1 LRPGSDGLVWFTQNC
16 GAGRISP
23 PSREVAEREGVPVR
37 LACPACLLMP
47 WRKVARTVGWTAE
60 QIGAE
65 NQRAIDQGDNP
76 NEWLAAT
83 QPLGLTQLTIQIL
96 TADRGGWP
104 VELKD
109 LMAKRYVMF
118 ALPLT
123 NVLRAGPVVLPIDP
137 VMTLDHQ
144 LAVDVAPVEPDVA
157 NKCGR
162 NDRW

>member
-1 LRPGSDGLVWFTQNC
+1 
-16 GAGRISP
+16 
-23 PSREVAEREGVPVR
+23 
-37 LACPACLLMP
+37 MP

-83 QPLGLTQLTIQIL
+83 QPLGLTRLTIQIL
-96 TADRGGWP
+96 TADRGWWP

-123 NVLRAGPVVLPIDP
+123 NVLLAGPVVRLYRRRKLA
-137 VMTLDHQ
+137 MTACRMRYMDGEERFFRLEDEVGQ
-144 LAVDVAPVEPDVA
+144 MASAL
-157 NKCGR
+157 
-162 NDRW
+162 